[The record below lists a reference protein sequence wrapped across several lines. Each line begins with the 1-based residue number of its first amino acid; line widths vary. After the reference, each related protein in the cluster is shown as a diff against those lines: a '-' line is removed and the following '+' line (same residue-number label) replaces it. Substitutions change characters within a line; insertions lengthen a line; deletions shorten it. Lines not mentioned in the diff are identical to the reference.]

1 MNTFLIQTHNTAT
14 ELMTRALPAAI
25 DNPFDGVTPSIDVFG
40 VKFVG
45 AIGLILGG
53 IWGLVLIG
61 TAGAFLVNV
70 GKWGIAKR
78 RNRSDDISEGADGA
92 KVSLIAFGAA
102 VGVSVIIGAVIFI
115 VQAAGA

>member
-1 MNTFLIQTHNTAT
+1 MNDMLTRTHITASN
-14 ELMTRALPAAI
+14 LVTRAMPSDI
-25 DNPFDGVTPSIDVFG
+25 KNPFDGVTPSVDVFG

-61 TAGAFLVNV
+61 TAGAFLINV

-115 VQAAGA
+115 VQSAGA